1 MSGRHRVS
9 TRFAL
14 LPQAAN
20 VFGAAGPHLRPG
32 AHLARRESSAI
43 LIELLARV
51 PDIHAAGPPDRL
63 LSSFINGIRHLPC
76 DFTA

>member
-1 MSGRHRVS
+1 M
-9 TRFAL
+9 
-14 LPQAAN
+14 
-20 VFGAAGPHLRPG
+20 RPG

-51 PDIHAAGPPDRL
+51 PDIHAAGAPDRL